1 MYLLCLKMVGDTIRF
16 YFYDL
21 ECEVPCMDKHAGWC
35 HLSRAFLKWLHW
47 LCCKWY
53 PVPYILHNLAPEP
66 YGPWSTVSGIGC
78 QLGHTHWFWPEST
91 YSIKGRQ
98 QCEGGGSA
106 TLLVKGK
113 VPQLVARGLNL
124 ACGWFLFAP
133 PKCSEQQQLN
143 IIFSFIFVVGHTTVK
158 TPGNRLQ
165 VIFNWRNLF
174 PCIPRHNREKRD
186 RI

>member
-66 YGPWSTVSGIGC
+66 YGPWLKVVHCIGNRVPI
-78 QLGHTHWFWPEST
+78 GT
-91 YSIKGRQ
+91 YTLILTWIDLQYKRP
-98 QCEGGGSA
+98 SA
-106 TLLVKGK
+106 VWRRRK
-113 VPQLVARGLNL
+113 RY
-124 ACGWFLFAP
+124 
-133 PKCSEQQQLN
+133 
-143 IIFSFIFVVGHTTVK
+143 VVGKRQGSPTRGPWAESGLRVVFICSPQVFWATTTK
-158 TPGNRLQ
+158 YN
-165 VIFNWRNLF
+165 IFFHFRCWSYDCKNTRKSSPSDF
-174 PCIPRHNREKRD
+174 
-186 RI
+186 